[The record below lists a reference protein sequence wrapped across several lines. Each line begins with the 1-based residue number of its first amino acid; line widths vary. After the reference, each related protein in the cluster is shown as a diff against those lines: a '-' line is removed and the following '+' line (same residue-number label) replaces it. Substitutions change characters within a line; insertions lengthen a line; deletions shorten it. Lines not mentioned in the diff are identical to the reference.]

1 LTRSATS
8 HRGVCYKSHRSPHGS
23 SVAHRFPCRHQTGN
37 PQSGS
42 AGAVYWSCAATV
54 ELYPFDQQYL
64 ARLRDRDAATET
76 HFVHYFSNLLKAKL
90 RSDGYSEAAALK
102 DILQETLYRVLKS
115 VYSDKIQSPSSLR
128 SFVYGVCE
136 RVEWEYDRGE
146 SRFWQSDGD
155 EFPDVPDDRSP
166 AGGPAR
172 QAEVRQTVRWVL
184 DKLAEKD
191 RRILVALFMD
201 EKEREE
207 VCQEF
212 GITRDNLRVLLH
224 RALITAR
231 TLLAKGAA
239 N

>member
-1 LTRSATS
+1 
-8 HRGVCYKSHRSPHGS
+8 
-23 SVAHRFPCRHQTGN
+23 
-37 PQSGS
+37 
-42 AGAVYWSCAATV
+42 V
-54 ELYPFDQQYL
+54 ELYPFDQEYL
-64 ARLRDRDAATET
+64 VRLRDRDAVTET
-76 HFVHYFSNLLKAKL
+76 HFVDYFSKLLKAKL
-90 RSDGYSEAAALK
+90 RSDGYSESALN

-115 VYSDKIQSPSSLR
+115 VYDDRIQSPSSLR
-128 SFVYGVCE
+128 SFAYGVCE

-146 SRFWQSDGD
+146 SRFWRNNSE
-155 EFPDVPDDRSP
+155 EFPDIPDDRSP

-191 RRILVALFMD
+191 RKILVALFMD

-224 RALITAR
+224 RALLTAR
-231 TLLAKGAA
+231 TLLAKGAM

>member
-1 LTRSATS
+1 
-8 HRGVCYKSHRSPHGS
+8 
-23 SVAHRFPCRHQTGN
+23 
-37 PQSGS
+37 
-42 AGAVYWSCAATV
+42 V

-64 ARLRDRDAATET
+64 ARLRDRDADTET
-76 HFVHYFSNLLKAKL
+76 HFVEYFSKLLKAKL
-90 RSDGYSEAAALK
+90 RSDGYSEAAVN
-102 DILQETLYRVLKS
+102 DVSQETLYRVLKS
-115 VYSDKIQSPSSLR
+115 VYGDKIQSPSSLR

-146 SRFWQSDGD
+146 SRFWQNDSE
-155 EFPDVPDDRSP
+155 EFPDIPDDRNP
-166 AGGPAR
+166 AGGHAR
-172 QAEVRQTVRWVL
+172 QAEVRQTVGWVL
-184 DKLAEKD
+184 EKLSAKD
-191 RRILVALFMD
+191 RKILIALFMD

-207 VCQEF
+207 VCREF

>member
-1 LTRSATS
+1 LTRSATN
-8 HRGVCYKSHRSPHGS
+8 HCRTYYKSHRSPHGS
-23 SVAHRFPCRHQTGN
+23 PAQHRFSRRPQAGN

-42 AGAVYWSCAATV
+42 PSAVYWSCAATV
-54 ELYPFDQQYL
+54 ELYPFDQEYL
-64 ARLRDRDAATET
+64 VRLRDRDAATET
-76 HFVHYFSNLLKAKL
+76 HFVDYFNKLLKAKL
-90 RSDGYSEAAALK
+90 RSDGYSESALN

-115 VYSDKIQSPSSLR
+115 VYDDRIQSPSSLR

-146 SRFWQSDGD
+146 SRFWRNDNE
-155 EFPDVPDDRSP
+155 EFPDIPDDRSP

-184 DKLAEKD
+184 NKLAEKD
-191 RRILVALFMD
+191 RKILVALFMD

-224 RALITAR
+224 RALLTAR
-231 TLLAKGAA
+231 TLLAKGAM

>member
-1 LTRSATS
+1 MTRSATNW
-8 HRGVCYKSHRSPHGS
+8 RTYYKSDRSPHVS
-23 SVAHRFPCRHQTGN
+23 PAVHCFSRRPQAGN
-37 PQSGS
+37 PESGS
-42 AGAVYWSCAATV
+42 PSAVYWSCAATV
-54 ELYPFDQQYL
+54 ELYPFDQEYL
-64 ARLRDRDAATET
+64 VRLRDRDAATET
-76 HFVHYFSNLLKAKL
+76 HFVDNFSKLLKAKL
-90 RSDGYSEAAALK
+90 RSDGYSESALN

-115 VYSDKIQSPSSLR
+115 VYDDRIQSPSSLR

-146 SRFWQSDGD
+146 SRYWRNDSE
-155 EFPDVPDDRSP
+155 EFPDIPDDRSP
-166 AGGPAR
+166 GGPAR

-191 RRILVALFMD
+191 RKILVALFMD

-231 TLLAKGAA
+231 TLLAKGAM